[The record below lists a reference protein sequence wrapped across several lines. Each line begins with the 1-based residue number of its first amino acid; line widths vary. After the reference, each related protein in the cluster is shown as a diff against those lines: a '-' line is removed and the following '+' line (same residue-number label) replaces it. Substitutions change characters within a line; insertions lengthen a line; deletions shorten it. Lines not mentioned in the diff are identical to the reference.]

1 MAVIVGVSVGVRVD
15 VGVGPAVVVKVGVW
29 VSVGVHVRVG
39 VGVPVRVGV
48 HVAVGV
54 IVCVRVCVGVGGGS
68 GIAATF
74 IDVEETLTHPTLVYP
89 IPVFNQVSPGVANV
103 IDLSSIAGYHI
114 LFLYCKANDFF
125 ETFNRIVFPSDA
137 RKNSPPLR
145 ENRLPCV
152 AAINPS
158 GIDSGNCPIIVSAI
172 LVVFIKINIK
182 DINRL
187 GAFR

>member
-1 MAVIVGVSVGVRVD
+1 VGVRVK
-15 VGVGPAVVVKVGVW
+15 VGVGDA
-29 VSVGVHVRVG
+29 
-39 VGVPVRVGV
+39 VRVGV

-54 IVCVRVCVGVGGGS
+54 FVCVGVGVRVGG
-68 GIAATF
+68 GINISDTF
-74 IDVEETLTHPTLVYP
+74 IDVEETFTHPILLYP
-89 IPVFNQVSPGVANV
+89 TPVFNQVSPAVANV

-114 LFLYCKANDFF
+114 LFLYCKPNDLF
-125 ETFNRIVFPSDA
+125 ETFSRIVFPSDA
-137 RKNSPPLR
+137 RKNSLPLR
-145 ENRLPCV
+145 ENRLPSV

-182 DINRL
+182 HINRL